1 MREWQILLCALIFD
15 FLNNIHHSVWGMM
28 VNSLRT
34 SDEHIFHS
42 QEWNFLLAKVAF
54 YIPHHTPCI
63 VDLIIKYYLCHTLHG
78 VVSRNDFPSQF
89 ASHLYIWSEVISQ
102 SNPPRPHFW
111 MTQGRVNSKKKGV
124 VYLWGR
130 QSPRGPSHTA
140 ALSTLSPGENTY
152 WCDHLAHMTAFV
164 ILSYSLFCG
173 QIAQSIA
180 KCVQLS
186 KCPNKRSAVYAVHCA
201 IQWGKEASK
210 NLSNIG
216 LNCFE
221 MKCYLF

>member
-15 FLNNIHHSVWGMM
+15 FLNNIHHSVWGMV

-111 MTQGRVNSKKKGV
+111 MTQGRVNSKK
-124 VYLWGR
+124 
-130 QSPRGPSHTA
+130 RGCLPIRS
-140 ALSTLSPGENTY
+140 SEPKRSQ
-152 WCDHLAHMTAFV
+152 
-164 ILSYSLFCG
+164 SYSCTVNTESWWKYILVWSSSTHD
-173 QIAQSIA
+173 SIRHSVIFPVLRA
-180 KCVQLS
+180 DS
-186 KCPNKRSAVYAVHCA
+186 TVHC
-201 IQWGKEASK
+201 QMCPTVQMSQ
-210 NLSNIG
+210 
-216 LNCFE
+216 
-221 MKCYLF
+221 